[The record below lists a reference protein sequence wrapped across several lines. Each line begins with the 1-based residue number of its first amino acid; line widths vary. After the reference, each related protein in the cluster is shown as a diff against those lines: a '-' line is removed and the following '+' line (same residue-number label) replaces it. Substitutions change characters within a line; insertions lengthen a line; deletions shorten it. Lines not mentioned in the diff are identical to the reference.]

1 MRASYNGIIPDFQSD
16 DVGSIPS
23 ARSMILEKQDAIDVS
38 IKLMDYFKD
47 FNRIDDYFRA
57 RKIERVKNIPTPL
70 PGFGLEDD
78 MFQDFD
84 MHPEDMDFKVI
95 NVGSSK
101 NSIPTKTFNAML
113 EKTASFSPDENPG
126 KTMKCIIK
134 ETNTDKIVG
143 FIRFGSPLINS
154 KPRNDYLGGVPD
166 LEIFNKRAIMGFNIV
181 PVQPFG
187 FNYNGGKLLAAICCS
202 SDIRRQL
209 NKKYDT
215 EFCLFETTSL
225 YGNIKGGS
233 MYDGMRPYLRYKGDT
248 QSKFLLTLGE
258 EIYPELKDWFTEK
271 NGGEELIR
279 KGASSR
285 KLKIQTKMVG
295 IIKSSLKQHDTKAY
309 ELFSKEIAKAGEIT
323 TQKRFYMSEYGFDN
337 VRNVLLG
344 KENILT
350 KAENYDRFE
359 LENVI
364 SWWKKK
370 ATKRYNN
377 VVADGRVRKELEVW
391 NQDTMNKIDII
402 R

>member
-1 MRASYNGIIPDFQSD
+1 
-16 DVGSIPS
+16 
-23 ARSMILEKQDAIDVS
+23 MILEKQDAVYAATKI
-38 IKLMDYFKD
+38 MEYFKD

-57 RKIERVKNIPTPL
+57 RKIERVKNIPVAL

-78 MFQDFD
+78 LFQDYD
-84 MHPEDMDFKVI
+84 MHPEDMNF
-95 NVGSSK
+95 
-101 NSIPTKTFNAML
+101 SIVQMQNKTFDTLL
-113 EKTASFSPDENPG
+113 EMTASFSPDENPG
-126 KTMKCIIK
+126 KTMKCIVK

-154 KPRNDYLGGVPD
+154 KPRNDYLGDVPN
-166 LEIFNKRAIMGFNIV
+166 LEIFNQRAIMGFNIV

-187 FNYNGGKLLAAICCS
+187 FNYNGGKLMAAICCS

-258 EIYPELKDWFTEK
+258 DIYPELKNWFTEK
-271 NGGEELIR
+271 NGGEDLIH

-285 KLKIQTKMVG
+285 KLKMQTKMVG
-295 IIKSSLKQHDTKAY
+295 VIKASLKEHDTKAY
-309 ELFSKEIAKAGEIT
+309 EMFTKEIEKAGDVT
-323 TQKRFYMSEYGFDN
+323 TQKRFYMGEYGYANAKD
-337 VRNVLLG
+337 VLLG
-344 KENILT
+344 KTETLT
-350 KAENYDRFE
+350 KAENFDRFE

-364 SWWKKK
+364 DWWKNK
-370 ATKRYNN
+370 ASRRYDKMIAENK
-377 VVADGRVRKELEVW
+377 VRTELEVW

>member
-1 MRASYNGIIPDFQSD
+1 MRASYNGITSDFQSD
-16 DVGSIPS
+16 DGGSIPS
-23 ARSMILEKQDAIDVS
+23 ARSNLILERQDAIYAAT
-38 IKLMDYFKD
+38 KLMKYFED

-70 PGFGLEDD
+70 PGMGLEDD
-78 MFQDFD
+78 LFQNFD
-84 MHPEDMDFKVI
+84 MHPEDMNF
-95 NVGSSK
+95 
-101 NSIPTKTFNAML
+101 SIVQMQPKTFDTLL
-113 EKTASFSPDENPG
+113 EMTASFSPDENPG
-126 KTMKCIIK
+126 KTAKYIVK

-154 KPRNDYLGGVPD
+154 KPRNDYLGDVPD
-166 LEIFNKRAIMGFNIV
+166 LDIFNKRAIMGFNIV
-181 PVQPFG
+181 PTQPFG
-187 FNYNGGKLLAAICCS
+187 FNYLGGKLMAAICCS

-258 EIYPELKDWFTEK
+258 DIYPELRDWFTEK
-271 NGGEELIR
+271 NGGEELIH

-285 KLKIQTKMVG
+285 KLKMQTKMVG
-295 IIKSSLKQHDTKAY
+295 LIKQSLAKHDMKAY
-309 ELFSKEIAKAGEIT
+309 ELFSKEIAKASDVT
-323 TQKRFYMSEYGFDN
+323 TQKRFYMSEYGFSN
-337 VRNVLLG
+337 TKKVLLG
-344 KENILT
+344 EEKVLT

-359 LENVI
+359 LENI
-364 SWWKKK
+364 IKWWKKK

-391 NQDTMNKIDII
+391 NQDTMNDIDII